1 MAEFKGIYKQKE
13 NGICVQYSMGDIVYK
28 DGKSYIAKKPP
39 IPCKFPEELNSGWEI
54 LQSQY
59 VIENKKIEVS
69 KAGPQGPQGIP
80 GAKGERGPQ
89 GDVGPPGPAGP
100 RGPEGKR
107 GLPGP
112 QGIKGDRGDPGGPQG
127 PKGDKGEMGLRGERG
142 PKGDKGDKG
151 DRGPEGPQG
160 IPGPKGEDGLRG
172 SQGVPGKIGP
182 IGLRGP
188 EGKQGEIGPRG
199 PKGDKGN
206 KGDKGD
212 RGLQGPK
219 GDPGITPILDVKH
232 PLILEDQTLSFDS
245 KRFKEDLTKLV
256 KTKLDA
262 QTVAQNFQWLNTGSV
277 GGGAVGIYNDG
288 ARVINSVNDLNFK
301 GDGVTV
307 IRKGKQ
313 VDIEI
318 SNIGAT
324 GPTGPQGAT
333 GTPGAGAPG
342 NNDVGVMFLKGNTF
356 ATPIPTTN
364 ARAVV
369 EGPIQTGLLY
379 NFIKDPGT
387 NSLKYIGP
395 GGRFHVVVTF
405 NFYEGNQH
413 TCGFYIGHN
422 KDPLSGL
429 SADADRISESE
440 IYANSSNPSTQPIA
454 AAIQTVVDLETDDRL
469 FFIVQNKDDTG
480 SITVEFMKFTVTALT
495 AERGATG
502 PTGSIP
508 TEYVVSLNGLTGGIT
523 LAAGS
528 NITLGTVGNTITINS
543 SSSVIGVV
551 ESIIGSTGID
561 VNQTTGNVIVYNT
574 GVWSIN
580 GLTGNVTGVCGPQG
594 VTGATGP
601 QGVTGATGPQGT
613 TGAIAFTAS
622 PTAPT
627 GATYGDMWFNTSSGN
642 VFVYITDGSS
652 SYWVEPFGP
661 QGATGTAGVAG
672 ANGAT
677 GATGPQ
683 GATGPV
689 GDYVISV
696 NGSTG
701 AVQYITDFKRGW
713 FLA

>member
-172 SQGVPGKIGP
+172 PQGVPGKIGP

-277 GGGAVGIYNDG
+277 GGGAVGIYDHG
-288 ARVINSVNDLNFK
+288 ARVIKSVNDLNFK
-301 GDGVTV
+301 GQGVTV
-307 IRKGKQ
+307 TRKGKQ

-318 SNIGAT
+318 SGGGISG
-324 GPTGPQGAT
+324 
-333 GTPGAGAPG
+333 
-342 NNDVGVMFLKGNTF
+342 DYV
-356 ATPIPTTN
+356 
-364 ARAVV
+364 
-369 EGPIQTGLLY
+369 
-379 NFIKDPGT
+379 
-387 NSLKYIGP
+387 KY
-395 GGRFHVVVTF
+395 V
-405 NFYEGNQH
+405 
-413 TCGFYIGHN
+413 
-422 KDPLSGL
+422 
-429 SADADRISESE
+429 
-440 IYANSSNPSTQPIA
+440 
-454 AAIQTVVDLETDDRL
+454 
-469 FFIVQNKDDTG
+469 
-480 SITVEFMKFTVTALT
+480 
-495 AERGATG
+495 
-502 PTGSIP
+502 
-508 TEYVVSLNGLTGGIT
+508 NGLTGGVT
-523 LAAGS
+523 LAAGA
-528 NITLGTVGNTITINS
+528 NVTLNTTGNTITIS
-543 SSSVIGVV
+543 SSPGFTYTAETPVYTPTIGDRWMD
-551 ESIIGSTGID
+551 SD
-561 VNQTTGNVIVYNT
+561 T
-574 GVWSIN
+574 GVEYVWINDGDSTQWIQPTNTAQASTSKVSI
-580 GLTGNVTGVCGPQG
+580 LQT
-594 VTGATGP
+594 
-601 QGVTGATGPQGT
+601 
-613 TGAIAFTAS
+613 IS
-622 PTAPT
+622 IT
-627 GATYGDMWFNTSSGN
+627 GATYAATALDYYIGVSYAGQSVITLPAAPETGREMVVKDESGHAGDNINRW
-642 VFVYITDGSS
+642 ITIC
-652 SYWVEPFGP
+652 
-661 QGATGTAGVAG
+661 GASPTKIDNQDTAILNIS
-672 ANGAT
+672 NG
-677 GATGPQ
+677 GLHFI
-683 GATGPV
+683 
-689 GDYVISV
+689 YN
-696 NGSTG
+696 NGWR
-701 AVQYITDFKRGW
+701 II
-713 FLA
+713 